1 MNYEFITTIATILL
15 VGASIASLV
24 LSAIRSASRTTN
36 ERFEMIDARF
46 EMIDA
51 RFEMIDAR
59 FEKIDAR
66 FEKIDARFEQFEK
79 IDARFEKI
87 DEQFEKIYARF
98 FEIQKQ
104 FTAVHAGIARL
115 EGLID
120 GIRGIPAP
128 RELSS
133 RDSA

>member
-36 ERFEMIDARF
+36 ERFEK
-46 EMIDA
+46 
-51 RFEMIDAR
+51 IDAR

-66 FEKIDARFEQFEK
+66 FEKIDEH
-79 IDARFEKI
+79 
-87 DEQFEKIYARF
+87 FEKIYARF

-104 FTAVHAGIARL
+104 FTSVHAGIARL

>member
-1 MNYEFITTIATILL
+1 MNYEFVTTIATILL
-15 VGASIASLV
+15 VGASIASLT

-36 ERFEMIDARF
+36 ERFELIDARF

-66 FEKIDARFEQFEK
+66 FEMIDARFEM
-79 IDARFEKI
+79 IDERFEKI
-87 DEQFEKIYARF
+87 DQQFEKIYERF

-115 EGLID
+115 EGLFD
-120 GIRGIPAP
+120 GIRGTLAP
-128 RELSS
+128 RELSGQ
-133 RDSA
+133 DNAA